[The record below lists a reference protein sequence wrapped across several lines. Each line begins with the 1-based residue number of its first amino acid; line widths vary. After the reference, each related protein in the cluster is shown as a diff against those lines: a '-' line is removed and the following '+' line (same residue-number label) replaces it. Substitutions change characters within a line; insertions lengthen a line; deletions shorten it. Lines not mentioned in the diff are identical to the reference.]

1 MNNNVEYGYLRNHIS
16 ATLQGS
22 YKGLVARDYGLEP
35 IIFLPPAFNFVV
47 WEILSIA
54 QIGFLK

>member
-1 MNNNVEYGYLRNHIS
+1 MSNMDIYETTFLPPFKDY
-16 ATLQGS
+16 T
-22 YKGLVARDYGLEP
+22 GLVARDYGLEP